1 MQYNQFCPIAKASE
15 LLGDKWTFLLLRE
28 FLAGG
33 NRFNELQRGLG
44 DISPSLLSTRLR
56 QLEEVGII
64 ERNKIKGQQGFEY
77 YLTQAGKEVFPIVK
91 ELGKWGM
98 KWARNQIDDEELDI
112 ELLMLYLVR
121 SIKPK
126 YLTGKE
132 TIIHFKFHNLKKLQD
147 WWVIVKDND
156 VDVCLEDPGKEV
168 DVWFNTDVRT
178 MMEVWMG
185 DQSYRSAIEK
195 KKLNI
200 VGRTSLTK
208 NVTKWMS
215 NSDFAATN

>member
-1 MQYNQFCPIAKASE
+1 
-15 LLGDKWTFLLLRE
+15 
-28 FLAGG
+28 
-33 NRFNELQRGLG
+33 
-44 DISPSLLSTRLR
+44 
-56 QLEEVGII
+56 
-64 ERNKIKGQQGFEY
+64 
-77 YLTQAGKEVFPIVK
+77 
-91 ELGKWGM
+91 M

-195 KKLNI
+195 KKLTI